1 MKTEPDQLARAFK
14 ACTANGVLPPDATLP
29 AQDHRPWP
37 ITLLTALGAWL
48 AALPLIG
55 VVYLLLGDMLTN
67 SLGPYL
73 AGVLVLAGAVV
84 VLRSCAIPV
93 FLEQLAVPALLVG
106 GAALSFGLFRD
117 TSTQTAGAC
126 LAALALGLAIAIP
139 QPWLR
144 VLLGSA
150 AALAMVVA
158 MVPERV
164 FKSPDTPLFV
174 LWLALQAA
182 MLIWLAALVLQHCNI
197 ALHRSTRMAA
207 MIEAVSAG
215 WLLLVLSGLCWWSG
229 MTFMVSGSLG
239 GGLWG
244 DFAQQQGTSALKGTT
259 RQLSQ
264 ASSLIMAVLATL
276 VIARACPAL
285 RHWPV
290 AVAVLALCALSWLLP
305 ALGAALLA
313 LAWTATSGRW
323 RLAAACALAT
333 AWIVGS
339 FYYQLNWSLAN
350 KAALMVV
357 LGAVIGASA
366 WWVAR
371 SKVKAQPPATATQ
384 GKRVAVWMLLGVA
397 LTLAVAN
404 FSIWQKENLIATGQK
419 VFVEL
424 APADPRSLMQGDFMR
439 LNYGLLNNTA
449 TISPVSGLTAQRP
462 HLVVRLDARGVAQ
475 GVRADQNETPLATGE
490 MKIELTPKDGRW
502 TVVSDAWFFREGD
515 ARRWEAAKYGEF
527 RVTPDGRALLVGL
540 ADAQL
545 KSIPVKP

>member
-1 MKTEPDQLARAFK
+1 MNTVPDQLARALQ
-14 ACTANGVLPPDATLP
+14 ACTANGVLPPDAAVQ

-48 AALPLIG
+48 SAVPLIG

-73 AGVLVLAGAVV
+73 AGVLMLAGAVV
-84 VLRSCAIPV
+84 VLRSRAIPIFV
-93 FLEQLAVPALLVG
+93 EQLAVPALLVG

-117 TSTQTAGAC
+117 ASTPVAAAC

-150 AALAMVVA
+150 AALAVVVA

-164 FKSPDTPLFV
+164 FKSPDTPFFV

-182 MLIWLAALVLQHCNI
+182 LLIWLAALVLQHSNI
-197 ALHRSTRMAA
+197 ALRRSTRMAA

-215 WLLLVLSGLCWWSG
+215 WLLLVLCGLCWWSG

-244 DFAQQQGTSALKGTT
+244 DLAQPQGTSALKNTVW
-259 RQLSQ
+259 QLSQ
-264 ASSLIMAVLATL
+264 AGSLVMAVAATL
-276 VIARACPAL
+276 VIARAWPAL
-285 RHWPV
+285 RQWPV
-290 AVAVLALCALSWLLP
+290 AVAALALCVLSWLLP

-313 LAWTATSGRW
+313 LAWTATSQRW
-323 RLAAACALAT
+323 RLAAACTVAT

-339 FYYQLNWSLAN
+339 FYYQLSWSLAD
-350 KAALMVV
+350 KAALMVA
-357 LGAVIGASA
+357 LAAIIGAST
-366 WWVAR
+366 WWAAH
-371 SKVKAQPPATATQ
+371 SKVKAQPPAAATQ
-384 GKRVAVWMLLGVA
+384 GKQVAVWMLLGAA

-439 LNYGLLNNTA
+439 LNYGLLNNA
-449 TISPVSGLTAQRP
+449 ASLAPVSGLTAQRP
-462 HLVVRLDARGVAQ
+462 HMVVRLDARGVAQ
-475 GVRADQNETPLATGE
+475 GVRAGQNDTPLATGE
-490 MKIELTPKDGRW
+490 MRIELTPKDGRW

-515 ARRWEAAKYGEF
+515 AKRWEAAKYGEF

-545 KSIPVKP
+545 KSISVKP